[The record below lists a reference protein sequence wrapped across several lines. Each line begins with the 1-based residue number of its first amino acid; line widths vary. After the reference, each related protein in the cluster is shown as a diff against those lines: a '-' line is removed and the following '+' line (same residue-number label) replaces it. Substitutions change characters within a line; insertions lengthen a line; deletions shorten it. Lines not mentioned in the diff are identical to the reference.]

1 MDTSLLFRCEIDVT
15 YVLAVSI
22 YHFLTFFALGTYSK
36 LFWYNAESL

>member
-1 MDTSLLFRCEIDVT
+1 MDTSSSFRRQIDVT